1 MTILMNMYTPGKNA
15 PPFMHASSKARQQN
29 STRGTRQTLDAV
41 SPPLTGGARRARV
54 LGTCAVFVE
63 CRRASTR
70 QKGHVAECHFLPT
83 AGTRQR

>member
-41 SPPLTGGARRARV
+41 SPP
-54 LGTCAVFVE
+54 
-63 CRRASTR
+63 
-70 QKGHVAECHFLPT
+70 
-83 AGTRQR
+83 